1 MIYSDLTVEELKN
14 LNKEHLVVLFPIGAI
29 EQHGPHLPLGTDSYI
44 AETIAKKIES
54 KAPDKIV
61 LLPTLFYGV
70 SGSYGGSLDVDNRV
84 FEELLMGIAKS
95 VLNNGFR
102 KMFFLN
108 GHGGNQSYLED
119 VIASLNVEYPYAA
132 TIPLY
137 LSGKRGIQALKK
149 VNFKYWVRHADEI
162 ETSLIMAMN
171 EKLVRKDKIIDET
184 GLLKTKD
191 YKPLDEGTLKLFLPW
206 EYESISGVYG
216 EPSKASKE
224 TGEFLLEEATEE
236 ILDIINQFEKITQ
249 KIEKIISQKEESNN
263 NNTNPE
269 SNQVPKA

>member
-14 LNKEHLVVLFPIGAI
+14 LNKEHLVVLFPMGAI

-44 AETIAKKIES
+44 AENIAKKIEQ

-70 SGSYGGSLDVDNRV
+70 SGSYAGSLDVDNRI
-84 FEELLMGIAKS
+84 FEELTLGISKS

-102 KMFFLN
+102 KIFFLN

-119 VIASLNVEYPYAA
+119 VIASLNIEYPYAA

-137 LSGKRGIQALKK
+137 LSGKRGVQALKK

-162 ETSLIMAMN
+162 ETSLMMAIN
-171 EKLVRKDKIIDET
+171 EKLVQKEKVIDET

-206 EYESISGVYG
+206 EYESVSGVYG

-224 TGEFLLEEATEE
+224 IGEFLLDEAAEE

-249 KIEKIISQKEESNN
+249 KIEKIISQQKEENN
-263 NNTNPE
+263 LNGQNNTSAVN
-269 SNQVPKA
+269 